1 MLLFRVKV
9 VGHSMEP
16 VLKDGQALI
25 ASSIPYFFKKPGIG
39 EIVVLQLEKCIIKR
53 IAGIKKDKIFVVG
66 DNKKESTDSRNFGW
80 IEKDKIIGK
89 VIFKI

>member
-9 VGHSMEP
+9 IGHSMEP
-16 VLKDGQALI
+16 ALNDGQALI
-25 ASSIPYFFKKPGIG
+25 ASSIPYFFKKPRIG
-39 EIVVLQLEKCIIKR
+39 DIVVLQLEKCIIKR

-80 IEKDKIIGK
+80 IANNKIIGK
-89 VIFKI
+89 VILII